1 MQEKN
6 PEILKEAFDKN
17 GKRLSPMLS
26 SEKVNFI
33 IDIDGV
39 VCEDVPNEEIE
50 RMKTACE
57 IPGSKEK
64 INNFY
69 NEGNIIT
76 FFTARTED
84 LKEITTNWLNQHGF
98 KYHKIIFGKPRGG
111 NYHYIDDRDI
121 RATKFN
127 GKFTEFVYKDQ
138 KIKVFE

>member
-6 PEILKEAFDKN
+6 WEILKEAFDKN
-17 GKRLSPMLS
+17 GKRLSPKLS

-39 VCEDVPNEEIE
+39 VCEDVPNEDIE
-50 RMKTACE
+50 RMKIAFE
-57 IPGSKEK
+57 LPGSKDR
-64 INNFY
+64 INKLY
-69 NEGNIIT
+69 DEGNIIT

-84 LKEITTNWLNQHGF
+84 LREITTKWLNQHGF
-98 KYHKIIFGKPRGG
+98 KYNKIIFGKPRGG
-111 NYHYIDDRDI
+111 NYHYIDDRSI

-138 KIKVFE
+138 RIKVFG